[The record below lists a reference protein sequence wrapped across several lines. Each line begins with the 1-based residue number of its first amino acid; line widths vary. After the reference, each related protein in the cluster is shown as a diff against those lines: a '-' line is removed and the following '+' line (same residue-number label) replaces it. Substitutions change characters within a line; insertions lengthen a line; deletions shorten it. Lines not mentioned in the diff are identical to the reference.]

1 MIVDI
6 LESGGKRISA
16 KVTWENSARV
26 PQTIYFES
34 ATELSRSSE
43 AFLLSCVYP
52 AMRAGEKRLKINNGG
67 VCPSL
72 LQGLTE
78 AMAWFCNWSGG
89 KRAPVELE
97 VATETPDSSSVKNGL
112 SVCFLSGGVDS
123 LFTLYKNHSI
133 FESGNK
139 NFIRAGIFVGG
150 FDIDPGLDKQYY
162 EKAIGQLRPVAED
175 RAIELILVVTN
186 IRELDM
192 TTDTWTRAMHGAAL
206 AATAYAV
213 GAEVAFIGSGK
224 DIAHIAPW
232 GSHPVI
238 DPLYGDSLLQIY
250 HDGTRFSRLQKV
262 KLLSQY
268 PVALRNIRVC
278 HSDKGSDYNCC
289 KCNKCIRTMLELIAC
304 NAIDGCATFKNKVVT
319 PDMLPKKLGSAYQ
332 RACYEELLIP
342 LADKPDIIKGIHR
355 AISAWLWSH
364 RVQLLKGR
372 IKDFDPKI
380 LNGSMLKLKNLI
392 VK

>member
-1 MIVDI
+1 MVVNI
-6 LESGGKRISA
+6 LESCGKRISA
-16 KVTWENSARV
+16 KVTWENAARV

-34 ATELSRSSE
+34 ATELSRSTE

-52 AMRAGEKRLKINNGG
+52 AMRAGEKRLKVNNGG

-78 AMAWFCNWSGG
+78 AMDWFCTWSGG
-89 KRAPVELE
+89 KRHPVALE
-97 VATETPDSSSVKNGL
+97 VATETPSSSSKKSGL

-123 LFTLYKNHSI
+123 LFTLYKNHSV
-133 FESGNK
+133 FERGNK
-139 NFIRAGIFVGG
+139 HFINTGIFVGG
-150 FDIDPGLDKQYY
+150 FDIDPGLDDHYY
-162 EKAIGQLRPVAED
+162 EKALEQLRPVAED
-175 RAIELILVVTN
+175 KSIELMLVVTN

-213 GAEVAFIGSGK
+213 GAEVAFIASGK

-250 HDGTRFSRLQKV
+250 HDGTKYSRFQKV
-262 KLLSQY
+262 KLLAEY

-278 HSDKGSDYNCC
+278 HTDKGSDYNCG

-304 NAIDGCATFKNKVVT
+304 NSINGCDTFKDKIVT
-319 PDMLPKKLGSAYQ
+319 PDMLPRKLGSAYQ
-332 RACYEELLIP
+332 RACYEELLNP
-342 LADKPDIIKGIHR
+342 LADKPDIIEGIHR
-355 AISAWLWSH
+355 AINAWIWSH
-364 RVQLLKGR
+364 RVQLIKGR
-372 IKDFDPKI
+372 IKDFDSKI
-380 LNGSMLKLKNLI
+380 LNGSVLKLKNII
-392 VK
+392 VR